1 MTLRPNLFGR
11 ISLAMYQGAT
21 ALITPILP
29 WHLKRRKN
37 NAKEHPKRWREKLGH
52 ARQPRP
58 QGQLV
63 WINAVG
69 LGEVMALRGLIAAL
83 HAARPELHFLV
94 TSTTL
99 ASAETFEKN
108 LPPRTLHQFLPLD
121 TPLYNRRFLDHW
133 RPDLALWS
141 EQDIWPGLVVA
152 DRPAPHPTSADQP
165 AHGAQLF
172 SAQTHGPDLVSGPL
186 SEI

>member
-52 ARQPRP
+52 ACQPRP

-83 HAARPELHFLV
+83 HAARRYKAMISFNSSMRAPWVLCPN
-94 TSTTL
+94 TS
-99 ASAETFEKN
+99 
-108 LPPRTLHQFLPLD
+108 
-121 TPLYNRRFLDHW
+121 
-133 RPDLALWS
+133 
-141 EQDIWPGLVVA
+141 
-152 DRPAPHPTSADQP
+152 
-165 AHGAQLF
+165 
-172 SAQTHGPDLVSGPL
+172 
-186 SEI
+186 

>member
-37 NAKEHPKRWREKLGH
+37 NAKEHPKRWRERLGH
-52 ARQPRP
+52 ACQPRP

-83 HAARPELHFLV
+83 HAWQQEALDQAHIAEMDGLAALSAFVHLHSQTAEGQDEGKAYYML
-94 TSTTL
+94 L
-99 ASAETFEKN
+99 AAT
-108 LPPRTLHQFLPLD
+108 
-121 TPLYNRRFLDHW
+121 
-133 RPDLALWS
+133 
-141 EQDIWPGLVVA
+141 VA
-152 DRPAPHPTSADQP
+152 DRLDMREAFADS
-165 AHGAQLF
+165 H
-172 SAQTHGPDLVSGPL
+172 
-186 SEI
+186 EIERVLIRGII